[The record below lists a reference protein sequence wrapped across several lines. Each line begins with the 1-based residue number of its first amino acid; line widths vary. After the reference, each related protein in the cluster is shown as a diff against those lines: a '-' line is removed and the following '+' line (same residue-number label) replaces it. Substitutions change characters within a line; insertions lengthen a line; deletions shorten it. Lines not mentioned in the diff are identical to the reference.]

1 MSAVLPERIAQAREL
16 QGLTKT
22 EIASALGVS
31 PAAVAQWESGLKTP
45 TAENLAAL
53 ARIVRF
59 PIAAFQRPQPV
70 GFSQPGP
77 VSFRGRSDAKTRR
90 ANMRA
95 EQLAKLVAEAYVW
108 LGERVS
114 MPRPKL
120 PEIEAESVTP
130 EEAARACRRA
140 WNLGDRPILKL
151 GELLESQGIIVARAT
166 FSGEQLDAFSCMVS
180 GRPFIFLGSN
190 KDDRARSR
198 FDAAHELGHLI
209 RHQHY
214 TERHLSDSEDHKEL
228 EQEANAFASA
238 FLMPAETFG
247 KEVFD
252 TTLNGFLRM
261 KERWGVSVQAMVFR
275 SFQLG
280 LIDEHRKTELFRQMS
295 AKGWRKAKGEPLDE
309 LVPEVNNSV
318 GRRSIE
324 LLIESRVM
332 QLWEI
337 PSEVPFPDEVLQAAF
352 GIAGS
357 DFELPLPPNVVL
369 LPAASGPGNPK

>member
-31 PAAVAQWESGLKTP
+31 PAAVAQWESGVKTP

-53 ARIVRF
+53 ARTVRF

-90 ANMRA
+90 SNMRA

-108 LGERVS
+108 LGERVA
-114 MPRPKL
+114 MPQPNL
-120 PEIEAESVTP
+120 PEISSASVTP

-140 WNLGDRPILKL
+140 WNLGDRPLLKL

-166 FSGEQLDAFSCMVS
+166 FGGEQLDAFSCMVS
-180 GRPFIFLGSN
+180 GRPFVFLGSDKN
-190 KDDRARSR
+190 DRARSR
-198 FDAAHELGHLI
+198 FDAAHELGHLL

-228 EQEANAFASA
+228 EQDANAFASA

-252 TTLNGFLRM
+252 TTLNGFLRL
-261 KERWGVSVQAMVFR
+261 KERWGVSAQAMAFR

-295 AKGWRKAKGEPLDE
+295 AKGWRRARGEPLDE
-309 LVPEVNNSV
+309 LIPEVNNSV
-318 GRRSIE
+318 GKRGVE
-324 LLIESRVM
+324 LLTENRVI

-337 PSEVPFPDEVLQAAF
+337 PSEVPFPDEVLHAAF
-352 GIAGS
+352 GIALS
-357 DFELPLPPNVVL
+357 DFDEPIAPNVVL
-369 LPAASGPGNPK
+369 LSDAELKTS

>member
-22 EIASALGVS
+22 DIASALGVS
-31 PAAVAQWESGLKTP
+31 PAAVAQWESGVKTP

-59 PIAAFQRPQPV
+59 PIAAFQRAQPV

-77 VSFRGRSDAKTRR
+77 VSFRGCSDAKTRR

-108 LGERVS
+108 LGERVA
-114 MPRPKL
+114 MPQPNL
-120 PEIEAESVTP
+120 PEMASEQISA
-130 EEAARACRRA
+130 EEAAQACRRA

-151 GELLESQGIIVARAT
+151 GELLESHGIIVARAT
-166 FSGEQLDAFSCMVS
+166 FDGEKLDAFSCMVS
-180 GRPFIFLGSN
+180 GRPFIFLGSD
-190 KDDRARSR
+190 KQDRARSR
-198 FDAAHELGHLI
+198 FDAAHELGHLV

-214 TERHLSDSEDHKEL
+214 TERHLSDSEDHKTL
-228 EQEANAFASA
+228 EQDANAFASA

-252 TTLNGFLRM
+252 TTLNGFLRL

-275 SFQLG
+275 SFELG
-280 LIDEHRKTELFRQMS
+280 LIDEYRKTELFRQMS

-318 GRRSIE
+318 GKRGIE
-324 LLIESRVM
+324 LLTQNRIM

-337 PSEVPFPDEVLQAAF
+337 PSEVPFPDEVLHAAF
-352 GIAGS
+352 DIEPS
-357 DFELPLPPNVVL
+357 DFDLPVAPNVVL
-369 LPAASGPGNPK
+369 LSSITDQKPAQ